1 MAISKFQPAL
11 WSSAL
16 LVRFPQVEVLA
27 QTCNRSYEGELAKG
41 NTVHITS
48 VLTPAVID
56 YKGAGRIISPSDLS
70 DTQIDLV
77 IDQEKAFAFN
87 VDDVDRVQAAG
98 SFEVVT
104 TDAARALVED
114 SEAFL
119 GLKLMAGNNVDT
131 RVVTNDGS
139 TTSGNKVIT
148 SPTANFTLADVGKGV
163 TGTGVGA
170 SAKIVSVQSL
180 SQATVD
186 VNSSATATGTIAF
199 TIGAAGVAATT
210 GDTAFD
216 LINRIRTT
224 LSRNRVPQ
232 SERTLAVNPDFSSL
246 LLGANSKLTSA
257 LVSGDNQGLREATL
271 GKLLGF
277 NVVESTLLGT
287 PGKPA
292 AVGYHRSALA
302 YVNQIDKVEALRHQT
317 KFADIVRALHVYGGK
332 VVRPEGIV
340 SWTA

>member
-1 MAISKFQPAL
+1 MTIAKFQSAI

-16 LVRFPQVEVLA
+16 LVRFPQSEVLA
-27 QTCNRSYEGELAKG
+27 STVNRNYEGELAKG

-48 VLTPAVID
+48 VVTPTVVD
-56 YKGAGRIISPSDLS
+56 YKAAGRVINPSDLS

-98 SFEVVT
+98 SFDMVT
-104 TDAARALVED
+104 TDAGRALVED
-114 SEAFL
+114 AESFL
-119 GLKLMAGNNVDT
+119 GVKLMAGNNVDT
-131 RVVTNDGS
+131 RVLATDGS
-139 TTSGNKVIT
+139 TTTGNKIIT
-148 SPTANFTLADVGKGV
+148 SPSAFFTLADVGKGIS
-163 TGTGVGA
+163 GA
-170 SAKIVSVQSL
+170 GIPAATKIASVQSF
-180 SQATVD
+180 T
-186 VNSSATATGTIAF
+186 SATTDTNSTLTAAGTVVF

-224 LSRNRVPQ
+224 LSRNKVPQ
-232 SERTLAVNPDFSSL
+232 GERFLAVNPDFSSL

-271 GKLLGF
+271 GKILGF
-277 NVVESTLLGT
+277 TVVESTLLGT
-287 PGKPA
+287 PGKAA
-292 AVGYHRSALA
+292 AVGYHRQALG
-302 YVNQIDKVEALRHQT
+302 YVNQIEKIEALRNQT
-317 KFADIVRALHVYGGK
+317 KFADIIRALHVYGAK
-332 VVRPEGIV
+332 VVRPDALV